1 MAPRLLDDLSEA
13 YCNKYRLVLC
23 SFSNYLFL
31 SVLMSKL
38 GDRADLQE
46 KLRTVFGGG
55 VVDFATLL
63 SWRDS
68 FEVKGSRKSLA
79 RATLALHGADV
90 ERLVRQVAGHSQRV
104 VEQLDPEKSTPQSTA
119 RGPIH

>member
-1 MAPRLLDDLSEA
+1 MPSRLLDDLSEA

-23 SFSNYLFL
+23 SFSNYLIL

-38 GDRADLQE
+38 SDRADLQE
-46 KLRTVFGGG
+46 KLRTVFSGG

-63 SWRDS
+63 SWRDES
-68 FEVKGSRKSLA
+68 HRA

-90 ERLVRQVAGHSQRV
+90 EKLVRQGGGGSIENIFLASN
-104 VEQLDPEKSTPQSTA
+104 
-119 RGPIH
+119 

>member
-1 MAPRLLDDLSEA
+1 MPKLVPIELGPRLLDDLSEA

-23 SFSNYLFL
+23 SFSNYLLL

-68 FEVKGSRKSLA
+68 FEVQGEWSGCHTGNGGKISNS
-79 RATLALHGADV
+79 
-90 ERLVRQVAGHSQRV
+90 
-104 VEQLDPEKSTPQSTA
+104 
-119 RGPIH
+119 

>member
-1 MAPRLLDDLSEA
+1 MFPIELGPRLLDDLSEA
-13 YCNKYRLVLC
+13 YCSKYRLVIC
-23 SFSNYLFL
+23 SFSNYLPL

-63 SWRDS
+63 SWGRDG
-68 FEVKGSRKSLA
+68 FEVKG
-79 RATLALHGADV
+79 
-90 ERLVRQVAGHSQRV
+90 RV
-104 VEQLDPEKSTPQSTA
+104 SC
-119 RGPIH
+119 GPGSVF